1 VAGRRPPDA
10 WRDVLHLRDC
20 FAVPQVYA
28 CSASPLSK
36 DDLVDSTG
44 AGDAFIA
51 SIIYGLVRGKTIP
64 ELLTLATV
72 VAARKCTELGAR
84 PGIPKREDLA
94 PHLL

>member
-1 VAGRRPPDA
+1 M
-10 WRDVLHLRDC
+10 
-20 FAVPQVYA
+20 QVYL

-36 DDLVDSTG
+36 EDLVDSTG

-51 SIIYGLVRGKTIP
+51 CILYGLVKKKSLPDIF
-64 ELLTLATV
+64 TLATV

-84 PGIPKREDLA
+84 PGVPRREQIA